1 VKPVQKESIRDTE
14 HTKVQKGKISS
25 TQMKNAYLQHKHH
38 GGELPLLH
46 LCTPSLLL
54 VAAVAGKMT
63 IVRYHHNQRRKRSKK
78 GGEKY
83 AR

>member
-1 VKPVQKESIRDTE
+1 
-14 HTKVQKGKISS
+14 
-25 TQMKNAYLQHKHH
+25 MKNAYLQHKHH

-46 LCTPSLLL
+46 LCTPGLLL

-63 IVRYHHNQRRKRSKK
+63 IVRYHHNQQRKRSKK
-78 GGEKY
+78 GGAKY